1 MLDYAIIGG
10 GAWGTALAN
19 RIAGR
24 LPAQRIRLWLRD
36 KEMERAINQH
46 HQNPNYLGD
55 IALHKNVVAYCDGKE
70 ALAQAR
76 YIFIIVPFQS
86 LRNILQSLKG
96 FIATDATLIIGSK
109 GIERD
114 TLLLGHDILQILFP
128 ANPLMAISGPS
139 FAKEVAIGLPTTLTL
154 ASDEHH
160 ANHRDGL
167 VKQLSGRNL
176 RLYASDDVAGVEL
189 LGALKNV
196 YCIAAG
202 MTQGARLGENARASL
217 LCRALVEMERMLDKI
232 GDKASLMTP
241 AGIGDFM
248 LSALSPTSRNTQY
261 GMMLA
266 EEHTS
271 QAEQLYEGRFTTKA
285 AYDLA
290 RKLAVDTPILDAVL
304 DIIEG
309 RLSVEQ
315 AATRLM
321 ER

>member
-24 LPAQRIRLWLRD
+24 FPEKRIRLWLRD
-36 KEMERAINQH
+36 KEMERAINQR

-55 IALHKNVVAYCDGKE
+55 IALHKNVLAYCDGKE
-70 ALAQAR
+70 GLQQSR

-86 LRNILQSLKG
+86 LREIMQSLKG

-114 TLLLGHDILQILFP
+114 TLLLGHDILHRLFP

-139 FAKEVAIGLPTTLTL
+139 FAKEVAIGLPTALTL
-154 ASDEHH
+154 ASDAHH
-160 ANHRDGL
+160 TDNRDAL
-167 VKQLSGRNL
+167 VKQLSGSNL

-266 EEHTS
+266 KEHTC
-271 QAEQLYEGRFTTKA
+271 QAGQLYEGHFTTKA
-285 AYDLA
+285 AHDLA